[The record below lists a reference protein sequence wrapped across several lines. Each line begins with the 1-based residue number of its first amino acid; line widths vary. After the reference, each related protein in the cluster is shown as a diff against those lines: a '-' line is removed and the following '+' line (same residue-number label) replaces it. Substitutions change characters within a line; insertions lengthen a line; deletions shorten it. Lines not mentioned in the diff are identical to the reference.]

1 MSGTCN
7 QLISISDLEGC
18 LLKSKSGQEQ
28 HVVLCAN
35 ETFDS
40 IKKYLLSDAGNH
52 IAFLG
57 DYFDNGPHMSK
68 SIKGIVD
75 CHKQRP
81 EQVHIILGN
90 RDINKMR
97 IAVEKD
103 IDYVTYPP
111 NIEKI
116 WETWRNK
123 PSEAF
128 TTFDPKRANTPLERT
143 KHLLDKTY
151 GAANLLQNIA
161 TELKITDDNALNLF
175 ASIFL
180 NDSTQHTDV
189 EKEFV
194 DNCRYL
200 FDKGKIMEK
209 VTVGEKN
216 VLLSHGG
223 SFSKRIFTSENI
235 TTINAIK
242 VDMEEYKIPPE
253 FTVKDSTNYYE
264 KMEACRKIIDNKE
277 DTVMEYDK
285 TPSETID
292 KVIESYNVFY
302 EKVLNYL
309 KSIDVA
315 KVETIRNNYS
325 YHMLQSNP
333 LAKSGSPVSNCVLS
347 ANCNSTKQI
356 KPIPQFL
363 QDYFNDNQIHIISH
377 GHIPFC
383 GTVPLIYKNEGIIY
397 VSNDTSN
404 GNRPLYTGHDV
415 KLKNV
420 PLSLITATSVGICSL
435 NDDGSTNPSTT
446 KEDSKH
452 TIHAYK
458 NSDLPNRPD
467 YYRNFVTTYN
477 YNDTFLDYTYI
488 NRFFQPDPNRKF
500 EPMFNVATREGIGVY
515 EPEFPE
521 DVVSLDGGR
530 SKKSK
535 KYRKSISC
543 FKCGNSCCKC
553 CAKSKK
559 RNRKSRRARKTVKK
573 LNQHKR
579 RNRTLS
585 NKRKTRY
592 SK

>member
-1 MSGTCN
+1 M
-7 QLISISDLEGC
+7 LETI
-18 LLKSKSGQEQ
+18 L
-28 HVVLCAN
+28 H
-35 ETFDS
+35 
-40 IKKYLLSDAGNH
+40 
-52 IAFLG
+52 FLG

-103 IDYVTYPP
+103 IDYVAKPP
-111 NIEKI
+111 DIEKI
-116 WETWRNK
+116 WATWK
-123 PSEAF
+123 SAKAF
-128 TTFDPKRANTPLERT
+128 TTFYAKDPKRANTPLERT
-143 KHLLDKTY
+143 KHLLETTY
-151 GAANLLQNIA
+151 GAKNLLQNIV
-161 TELKITDDNALNLF
+161 TELEIKEDDALNLF

-180 NDSTQHTDV
+180 KDSTQHTDV
-189 EKEFV
+189 KKEFV
-194 DNCRYL
+194 ENCRYL

-235 TTINAIK
+235 TTINAIR
-242 VDMEEYKIPPE
+242 VNMEEDKIPPE
-253 FTVKDSTNYYE
+253 FTVKDSANYYE

-277 DTVMEYDK
+277 DTIMTDDSK
-285 TPSETID
+285 PNID
-292 KVIESYNVFY
+292 QVIYSYNTFY
-302 EKVLNYL
+302 SMVLNYL
-309 KSIDVA
+309 KTIDVA
-315 KVETIRNNYS
+315 NVETIRNNYS

-333 LAKSGSPVSNCVLS
+333 LAKSGSPVANCVLKGG
-347 ANCNSTKQI
+347 CNSTEQI
-356 KPIPQFL
+356 KPIPTFL
-363 QDYFNDNQIHIISH
+363 QGYFNDNQIHIISH

-383 GTVPLIYKNEGIIY
+383 GTVPLIYKNGDIIY

-415 KLKNV
+415 KLENV

-435 NDDGSTNPSTT
+435 NDNGSINPSDT
-446 KEDSKH
+446 KEESNSKYK
-452 TIHAYK
+452 IHAYR
-458 NSDLPNRPD
+458 NSGASDDPD

-477 YNDTFLDYTYI
+477 YNDEQGFLNYTDI
-488 NRFFQPDPNRKF
+488 NKLFVPDTKLAF
-500 EPMFNVATREGIGVY
+500 LPMTKKDVGEY
-515 EPEFPE
+515 KPEFDPDRL
-521 DVVSLDGGR
+521 DVLGGR

-559 RNRKSRRARKTVKK
+559 RNKKSKKTRKTVKK

-585 NKRKTRY
+585 NKRKNRY

>member
-1 MSGTCN
+1 MTGICN

-18 LLKSKSGQEQ
+18 FLKSSSGQDQ

-40 IKKYLLSDAGNH
+40 IKEYLISDAGNH

-75 CHKQRP
+75 CHKQSP

-116 WETWRNK
+116 WETWKTN
-123 PSEAF
+123 PSYAF

-151 GAANLLQNIA
+151 GAKMLLQNIA
-161 TELKITDDNALNLF
+161 TELKIKDDDALNLF

-194 DNCRYL
+194 ENCRYL

-209 VTVGEKN
+209 VKVGEKN

-242 VDMEEYKIPPE
+242 VDMEEDKIPPE

-292 KVIESYNVFY
+292 QVISSYNTFY
-302 EKVLNYL
+302 SMVLTYL

-315 KVETIRNNYS
+315 NVETIRNNYS

-347 ANCNSTKQI
+347 ANCNSATQI

-363 QDYFNDNQIHIISH
+363 QDYFNHNQIHIISH

-383 GTVPLIYKNEGIIY
+383 GTVPLIYKNGDIIY

-435 NDDGSTNPSTT
+435 NDDGSTNQSDT

-452 TIHAYK
+452 TIHAYR
-458 NSDLPNRPD
+458 NYDLPNHPD
-467 YYRNFVTTYN
+467 YYRKFVTTYN
-477 YNDTFLDYTYI
+477 YNDKFLDYTYI
-488 NRFFQPDPNRKF
+488 NRFFQPDPNKRF
-500 EPMFNVATREGIGVY
+500 QPMFNVETREGIGVY
-515 EPEFPE
+515 EPESDPE
-521 DVVSLDGGR
+521 RFDVFGGR

-559 RNRKSRRARKTVKK
+559 RNKKSKKTRKTVKK

-585 NKRKTRY
+585 NKRKNRY

>member
-1 MSGTCN
+1 MPGICK

-18 LLKSKSGQEQ
+18 LLISGSKQDQ
-28 HVVLCAN
+28 HAVLCAK

-40 IKKYLLSDAGNH
+40 IKTYLKSDAGNH

-57 DYFDNGPHMSK
+57 DYFDNGPHMFT

-75 CHKQRP
+75 CHTQNP

-97 IAVEKD
+97 IAVEEG
-103 IDYVTYPP
+103 INYVTNPP
-111 NIEKI
+111 DTKNI

-128 TTFDPKRANTPLERT
+128 TTFYEKDPTRDNTPLERT
-143 KHLLDKTY
+143 KHLLEKTY
-151 GAANLLQNIA
+151 GAANLLQHIAKELNISQ
-161 TELKITDDNALNLF
+161 DNALNLF

-180 NDSTQHTDV
+180 NDTTQHTSM

-194 DNCRYL
+194 ENCRYL

-223 SFSKRIFTSENI
+223 SFSKRIFTSDNI

-242 VDMEEYKIPPE
+242 VDMKEDEIPHE
-253 FTVKDSTNYYE
+253 FKVKDSTNYYE

-277 DTVMEYDK
+277 DTFMKDDSK
-285 TPSETID
+285 PTID
-292 KVIESYNVFY
+292 QVISSYNTFY
-302 EKVLNYL
+302 SKVLDYL

-315 KVETIRNNYS
+315 NVETIRNNYS

-356 KPIPQFL
+356 KQIPDFL
-363 QDYFNDNQIHIISH
+363 RAYFNDNQIHIISH

-415 KLKNV
+415 KLENV

-435 NDDGSTNPSTT
+435 NDDGSTNPSNAM
-446 KEDSKH
+446 KDSKYK
-452 TIHAYK
+452 IHAYR
-458 NSDLPNRPD
+458 NSGSPNHPD
-467 YYRNFVTTYN
+467 YYRKFVTTYN
-477 YNDTFLDYTYI
+477 YNDKFLDYTYI
-488 NRFFQPDPNRKF
+488 NKFFQPDPNKKF
-500 EPMFNVATREGIGVY
+500 EPMFLFGTGEGIGVY
-515 EPEFPE
+515 EPEFNE
-521 DVVSLDGGR
+521 ESFYGGR

-559 RNRKSRRARKTVKK
+559 RNKKSKKTRKTLKK

-579 RNRTLS
+579 RNRTMS
-585 NKRKTRY
+585 NKRKNRY

>member
-1 MSGTCN
+1 MTAICN

-18 LLKSKSGQEQ
+18 LLVSTSKQKQ
-28 HVVLCAN
+28 HTVLCA
-35 ETFDS
+35 ETTFGA
-40 IKKYLLSDAGNH
+40 IKTYLLKDPGNH

-57 DYFDNGPHMSK
+57 DYFDNGPYMFM

-75 CHKQRP
+75 CHRQSP

-103 IDYVTYPP
+103 IDYVNTPP
-111 NIEKI
+111 TIKNIWK
-116 WETWRNK
+116 TWQDK

-128 TTFDPKRANTPLERT
+128 TTFYAKDSRRANTPLERT

-151 GAANLLQNIA
+151 GAPNLLENIA
-161 TELKITDDNALNLF
+161 NELNISQDNALNLF

-180 NDSTQHTDV
+180 NDSTQHTGMKKD
-189 EKEFV
+189 FV

-200 FDKGKIMEK
+200 FDNGKIMEK

-223 SFSKRIFTSENI
+223 SFSKRIFTSDNI
-235 TTINAIK
+235 TIIDAINVNMVEK
-242 VDMEEYKIPPE
+242 DIPVE
-253 FTVKDSTNYYE
+253 FTNSTNYYE
-264 KMEACRKIIDNKE
+264 KMETCRKIIDDKE
-277 DTVMEYDK
+277 DMVDGS
-285 TPSETID
+285 TPSKIID
-292 KVIESYNVFY
+292 EVISSYNTFY
-302 EKVLNYL
+302 SRVLKYL
-309 KSIDVA
+309 RSIDVA
-315 KVETIRNNYS
+315 NVETIRNNYS

-333 LAKSGSPVSNCVLS
+333 LAKSGSPVSNCVLRGL
-347 ANCNSTKQI
+347 CNSPEQI
-356 KPIPQFL
+356 KPIPKFL
-363 QDYFNDNQIHIISH
+363 KDYFNNNIHIISH

-404 GNRPLYTGHDV
+404 GNRPLYTEQV
-415 KLKNV
+415 VNLENV
-420 PLSLITATSVGICSL
+420 PLSLITIDGVGICSL
-435 NDDGSTNPSTT
+435 NDDGSTNPSSAM
-446 KEDSKH
+446 KDSKYK
-452 TIHAYK
+452 IYAYK
-458 NSDLPNRPD
+458 NSGSPQPD
-467 YYRNFVTTYN
+467 YYRKFVTTYK
-477 YNDTFLDYTYI
+477 YNDKFLDYTYI
-488 NRFFQPDPNRKF
+488 NTFFQPDADKKF
-500 EPMFNVATREGIGVY
+500 EPMVGIEKSPGAY
-515 EPEFPE
+515 QPEFPE
-521 DVVSLDGGR
+521 DGDGPYNGGR

-543 FKCGNSCCKC
+543 LKCGNSCCKC

-559 RNRKSRRARKTVKK
+559 RNKKSKKTRKTIKK

-579 RNRTLS
+579 RTRTLS
-585 NKRKTRY
+585 NIRKNRY